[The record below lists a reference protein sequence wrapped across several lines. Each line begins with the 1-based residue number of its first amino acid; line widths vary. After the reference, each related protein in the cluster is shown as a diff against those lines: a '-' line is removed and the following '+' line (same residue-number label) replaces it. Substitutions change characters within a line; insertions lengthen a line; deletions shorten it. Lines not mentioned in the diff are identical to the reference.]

1 VDGTA
6 GTSIGRPTIKSFGR
20 IELTYKDFSLSARY
34 LYFRY
39 DRYRQ
44 PLNERK
50 YSMEDA
56 DEKKLKAEIDEII
69 KKVNAIVKN
78 IEELDPAKK
87 EEAKQI
93 IDEQIRSS

>member
-1 VDGTA
+1 
-6 GTSIGRPTIKSFGR
+6 
-20 IELTYKDFSLSARY
+20 
-34 LYFRY
+34 
-39 DRYRQ
+39 
-44 PLNERK
+44 
-50 YSMEDA
+50 MEDA